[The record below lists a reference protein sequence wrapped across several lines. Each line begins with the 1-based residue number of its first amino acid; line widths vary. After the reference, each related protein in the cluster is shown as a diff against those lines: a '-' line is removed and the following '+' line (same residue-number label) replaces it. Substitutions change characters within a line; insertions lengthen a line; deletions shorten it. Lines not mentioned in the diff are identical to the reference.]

1 MLLSKKVGRAYHID
15 RISELSIDVIG
26 IILQRLSHEEVV
38 RTSILSKKWRYM
50 WTLVPQLELMNLKRE
65 LYSISSHIFSCE
77 GSTHLKLHNFK
88 VSNVPNFCCFKS
100 LVKLHLSNIRFESN
114 ALGSLFAWLCL
125 TCDTHHF
132 IVFWFWVYQCSL
144 FSQNLTCTKWS
155 SYPVNL
161 FGESQEFDWSFTRGW
176 YTRE

>member
-77 GSTHLKLHNFK
+77 GLTHLKLHNFK

-114 ALGSLFAWLCL
+114 ALGNLFAWLCL

-132 IVFWFWVYQCSL
+132 IVFWF
-144 FSQNLTCTKWS
+144 
-155 SYPVNL
+155 
-161 FGESQEFDWSFTRGW
+161 
-176 YTRE
+176 